1 MIDELFPSARY
12 IHYQTN
18 EALSSNSA
26 EAEDLELYMTNIRTG
41 VDPYSGREEDIG
53 VYEKH
58 LGTVDMLKDLLWTT
72 EIPVTVGDI

>member
-1 MIDELFPSARY
+1 MLNRLFPSARY

-26 EAEDLELYMTNIRTG
+26 DAEDLELYMSNIRPG
-41 VDPYSGREEDIG
+41 FDPYSKTEEDII

-58 LGTVDMLKDLLWTT
+58 LGTVDMLKDLSCNN
-72 EIPVTVGDI
+72 EIPGTVGDI